1 MAITL
6 EKINPQHKV
15 LKVDDKYFFKFPG
28 CLQYMLCD
36 VNGNILDKKFRI
48 YTPKHIQGYA
58 SVSNTKIKG
67 YKDVQK
73 FLKLKK

>member
-1 MAITL
+1 MATTL

-28 CLQYMLCD
+28 RLQYMLCD
-36 VNGNILDKKFRI
+36 AKGNVLNKEFRI

-58 SVSNTKIKG
+58 RVLNTKIKG